1 MIKSLIRSLKRYIRN
16 KKRNHIFNKY
26 IPEQCKECEMLSL
39 CRDFKNKGKMF
50 DDCYMDEARQE
61 LFVSQLLAE
70 LEKEK

>member
-1 MIKSLIRSLKRYIRN
+1 MIIKNKIKEFFKN

-26 IPEQCKECEMLSL
+26 IPQECKECEMLSL
-39 CRDFKNKGKMF
+39 CRDFKNKGKMI
-50 DDCYMDEARQE
+50 DDCYMEMAQQE